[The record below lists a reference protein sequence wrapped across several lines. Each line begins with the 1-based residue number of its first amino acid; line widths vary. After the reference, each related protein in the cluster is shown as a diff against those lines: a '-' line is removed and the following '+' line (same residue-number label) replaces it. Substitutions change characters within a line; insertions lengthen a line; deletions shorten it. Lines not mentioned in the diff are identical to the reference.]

1 MKEWNSPLCTINGY
15 LGMMFCMTSL
25 QTLTIVSVDRYVAIV
40 TPFRY
45 HIWMTSQ
52 RVKII
57 IATKWTLAASVAA
70 VPLSGWGKYIFY
82 PQKGF
87 CFIDYHKDF
96 EIFFFIGAWFMIGFG
111 VITFTYYYIFK
122 EARRQKRQ
130 IQALTVA
137 NNNVRATRPENT
149 MPENSGINSAE
160 HSSQANPE
168 AKTERQQY
176 RNNLKRIKNE
186 NKAALT
192 IFAIIAGFLVCWMPF
207 VLVNFT
213 AALIS
218 FHIPEWLDVLST
230 LLVATGS
237 MVNPLFY
244 AWLDSSFRLAFKR
257 LLFPIFGRVG
267 SAPITAVSNY
277 SGAGANL

>member
-1 MKEWNSPLCTINGY
+1 MNLKFLKCLNSIL
-15 LGMMFCMTSL
+15 F
-25 QTLTIVSVDRYVAIV
+25 Q
-40 TPFRY
+40 
-45 HIWMTSQ
+45 
-52 RVKII
+52 
-57 IATKWTLAASVAA
+57 
-70 VPLSGWGKYIFY
+70 
-82 PQKGF
+82 
-87 CFIDYHKDF
+87 
-96 EIFFFIGAWFMIGFG
+96 
-111 VITFTYYYIFK
+111 
-122 EARRQKRQ
+122 
-130 IQALTVA
+130 
-137 NNNVRATRPENT
+137 
-149 MPENSGINSAE
+149 GINSTE
-160 HSSQANPE
+160 HSSQENPE

-207 VLVNFT
+207 VFVNFT
-213 AALIS
+213 AALIN

-244 AWLDSSFRLAFKR
+244 AWLDSTFRLAFKR

-277 SGAGANL
+277 SGAGANLWSRGDFWGVGHHLPSAHLLFDEMMPLDDHPIKPKFHCHVQVCINKIKNKPKSFGGVSRSYLIDYDYVLK